1 MKKYGLLFLT
11 AALCITLFASQSFA
25 SGFRL
30 PESSASAMG
39 MASAFVGQ
47 ADDPSATWYNPAG
60 VTQLD
65 GTWIAGGAVAIY
77 PTLTHENNTVNPGT
91 TDVSNRTVHLPIHLF
106 GTQKL
111 DDKKSLSIGITN
123 PFGLS
128 TDWATTSSTAAVA
141 TYTTLVTT
149 NVNPNISFKMSD
161 DLSLAVGLDYLTIRA
176 TLETVASRVSGDGA
190 GWGLNAAALYTASDQ
205 LNLGLSYRSRT
216 KVDIDGE
223 ATFLGTT
230 GPASTSITFPDIIQ
244 FGGSYKASDDLL
256 CNVDLEY
263 TMWSTYDRIVIDTT
277 ILPAPFRTQEKQ
289 WDDTWVLRLGAQ
301 YKLSDVWKVRA
312 GYLYDQTPV
321 PEEYFETRT
330 PDSDRNGLSIGA
342 GYAKGNI
349 TVDASYL
356 YLKFKNRTIN
366 DSLADDLVA
375 PGALNGNY
383 KSQAHLAGVTVG
395 YKF

>member
-1 MKKYGLLFLT
+1 
-11 AALCITLFASQSFA
+11 
-25 SGFRL
+25 
-30 PESSASAMG
+30 MG

-65 GTWIAGGAVAIY
+65 GTWVAGGAVAIY
-77 PTLTHENNTVNPGT
+77 PVLTHENNTVNPDT

-106 GTQKL
+106 GTHKL
-111 DDKKSLSIGITN
+111 NDKIFLSIGINN

-128 TDWATTSSTAAVA
+128 TDWDETSSTAAVA
-141 TYTTLVTT
+141 TYTSLITT

-176 TLETVASRVSGDGA
+176 TLESLSPPLGGYLRVSGDGS
-190 GWGLNAAALYTASDQ
+190 GFGLNAAALYSATDQ
-205 LNLGLSYRSRT
+205 LNLGLSYRSRI
-216 KVDIDGE
+216 KVDVDGE
-223 ATFLGTT
+223 ARSAALGAA
-230 GPASTSITFPDIIQ
+230 PASTSITFPDIIIL
-244 FGGSYKASDDLL
+244 GSSYKASDDLL
-256 CNVDLEY
+256 FNLDLEY
-263 TMWSTYDRIVIDTT
+263 TMWSTYDRLVIESAAVGGTVTD
-277 ILPAPFRTQEKQ
+277 EKQ

-301 YKLSDVWKVRA
+301 YKLSDIWKLRA

-349 TVDASYL
+349 TVDTSFL

-366 DSLADDLVA
+366 DSLADG
-375 PGALNGNY
+375 PGPGPLNGNY
-383 KSQAHLAGVTVG
+383 KSKAYLAGVTVG

>member
-47 ADDPSATWYNPAG
+47 ADDPTAVWYNPAG
-60 VTQLD
+60 ITQLD
-65 GTWIAGGAVAIY
+65 GTWVAGGTVAIY
-77 PTLTHENNTVNPGT
+77 PTLTHENTVVNPGT

-106 GTQKL
+106 GTQKMS
-111 DDKKSLSIGITN
+111 DNMSLGIGITN

-128 TDWATTSSTAAVA
+128 TDWASTSSTNAVA

-149 NVNPNISFKMSD
+149 NVNPNIAYQLSD
-161 DLSLAVGLDYLTIRA
+161 NLSLAVGLDYLTIRA
-176 TLETVASRVSGDGA
+176 TLERTGVRISGDGD
-190 GWGLNAAALYTASDQ
+190 GWGLNAAALYKATEE

-216 KVDIDGE
+216 KVHIDGT
-223 ATFLGTT
+223 ATA
-230 GPASTSITFPDIIQ
+230 GPTAAATTSITFPDLIQ
-244 FGGSYKASDDLL
+244 FGGSYKASDDLTY
-256 CNVDLEY
+256 NVDLEY
-263 TMWSTYDRIVIDTT
+263 TMWSTYDRLVIDSVVLGGTVT
-277 ILPAPFRTQEKQ
+277 DPKE
-289 WDDTWVLRLGAQ
+289 WNDTWVLRLGAQ

-342 GYAKGNI
+342 GYASGNI

-366 DSLADDLVA
+366 DSLADGA
-375 PGALNGNY
+375 GPGPLNGNY

>member
-1 MKKYGLLFLT
+1 
-11 AALCITLFASQSFA
+11 
-25 SGFRL
+25 
-30 PESSASAMG
+30 MG

-65 GTWIAGGAVAIY
+65 GTWIAGGVVGIY
-77 PTLTHENNTVNPGT
+77 PILTHENTAVNPGT

-106 GTQKL
+106 GTHKL
-111 DDKKSLSIGITN
+111 NNKTSLSLGITN

-128 TDWATTSSTAAVA
+128 TDWDATSSTAFVA

-176 TLETVASRVSGDGA
+176 TLENLVSRVSGDGG
-190 GWGLNAAALYTASDQ
+190 GWGLNAAALYAATDE

-216 KVDIDGE
+216 KVDIDGT

-230 GPASTSITFPDIIQ
+230 GPASTSITFPDIII
-244 FGGSYKASDDLL
+244 FGGSYNTSDDLL
-256 CNVDLEY
+256 FNVDLEY
-263 TMWSTYDRIVIDTT
+263 TMWSTYDRIVIDTA

-289 WDDTWVLRLGAQ
+289 WEDTWVLRLGVQ
-301 YKLSDVWKVRA
+301 HKLSDIWKLRA

-330 PDSDRNGLSIGA
+330 PDSDRQGLSIGA
-342 GYAKGNI
+342 GYAKGSI
-349 TVDASYL
+349 TVDTSFL

-366 DSLADDLVA
+366 DSTADDLT
-375 PGALNGNY
+375 PTPTALNGNY
-383 KSQAHLAGVTVG
+383 KSKAYLAGVTVG